1 MFNSNLLRAKLI
13 EKGVSVIEICKEIN
27 VCEATYYRKIARNG
41 DFSRCEI
48 QAIAD
53 ILSLSNDEKN
63 EIFFA
68 Q

>member
-13 EKGVSVIEICKEIN
+13 EKGVSVIEICKHIN
-27 VCEATYYRKIARNG
+27 VCEATYYRKVARNG
-41 DFSRCEI
+41 DFSRREI
-48 QAIAD
+48 QTISDVLNLTDA
-53 ILSLSNDEKN
+53 EKN